1 MPIKILQI
9 THKPAY
15 PGIDGGC
22 LEMGKMA
29 SFYLNHP
36 EFDLS
41 TFTLSTYKH
50 PFIKEEFEKAG
61 FTPNKIE
68 TIEVNT
74 KPTIWGGIKAL
85 LSGKSFNL
93 SRFNSVKVR
102 TKLSQILQ
110 ENEFDVIQ
118 FESIFSAQLW
128 QTAKANSSAKLVL
141 NAPNIEHELWK
152 QYTRDSRGFKTLVF
166 RYLAGKLKSEE
177 IKIWKKMDAIFCIT
191 KQLEKSLVSFVSL
204 KTKVLTFFVNNT
216 LSSKRNTEKNHLSY
230 FHIGA
235 MDWKPNKEGVDWF
248 VHEVWN
254 SIYSSSPLH
263 LAGKASEKN
272 LFPNKNIEE
281 HGFVPDANEFIQ
293 SHDVMIVPLLQG
305 SGMRIK
311 IIEAMALGK
320 CVISTSIGAEGIA
333 ATPNKN
339 ILIANTA
346 DEFKRVI
353 DFLNTNPNKAY
364 EIGERARE
372 LVKEQYSA
380 QVLEKEI
387 LPFINSIL
395 TLEK

>member
-1 MPIKILQI
+1 
-9 THKPAY
+9 
-15 PGIDGGC
+15 
-22 LEMGKMA
+22 
-29 SFYLNHP
+29 
-36 EFDLS
+36 
-41 TFTLSTYKH
+41 
-50 PFIKEEFEKAG
+50 
-61 FTPNKIE
+61 
-68 TIEVNT
+68 
-74 KPTIWGGIKAL
+74 
-85 LSGKSFNL
+85 
-93 SRFNSVKVR
+93 
-102 TKLSQILQ
+102 
-110 ENEFDVIQ
+110 
-118 FESIFSAQLW
+118 
-128 QTAKANSSAKLVL
+128 
-141 NAPNIEHELWK
+141 
-152 QYTRDSRGFKTLVF
+152 LVF

-216 LSSKRNTEKNHLSY
+216 LSSKKNTEKNHLSY

-346 DEFKRVI
+346 DEFKQAI
-353 DFLNTNPNKAY
+353 DFLNTNPSKAY
-364 EIGERARE
+364 EMGESARE
-372 LVKEQYSA
+372 LVEERYSA
-380 QVLEKEI
+380 QALEKEI

-395 TLEK
+395 NLEK